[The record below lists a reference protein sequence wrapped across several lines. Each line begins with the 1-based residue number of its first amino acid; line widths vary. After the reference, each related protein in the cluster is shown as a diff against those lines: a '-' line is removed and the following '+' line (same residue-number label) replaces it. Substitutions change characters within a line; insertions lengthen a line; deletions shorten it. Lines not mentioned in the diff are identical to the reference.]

1 VVSRNVRKSENRMS
15 TSATNPSSSRSKQGM
30 SRELKSATKKP
41 GLVGGVLQE
50 RTSSQIN
57 KKNPFAGVAPGSKKN
72 DPKQQSIFGFKGFA
86 QIGKDSSKS
95 FDIFNDENKGTAAT
109 VEGRTSTPTS
119 SGKTKSGAVH
129 QQSQTDITGDYASV
143 VGDGDLAFY
152 KELAERRREALND
165 SLAENESLVNEN
177 SILKYENSELNKTNQ
192 SLQESVN
199 KASRLAEMLEEAG
212 LLDNDSEETPVEAD
226 GDDHESANEDGS
238 EATEEHTT
246 EKVISDSADEVSKK
260 VDGDHED
267 KSSPAK
273 ERDVKQDGTSSEKEA
288 EEEKG
293 TPGKEVKQ

>member
-1 VVSRNVRKSENRMS
+1 MS
-15 TSATNPSSSRSKQGM
+15 TSATNPSSSRSRQGM

-57 KKNPFAGVAPGSKKN
+57 KKNPFAGVTPGSKKN

-109 VEGRTSTPTS
+109 AGDRTSTPTS

-226 GDDHESANEDGS
+226 GEDHKSANEDGS
-238 EATEEHTT
+238 EATEEQTT
-246 EKVISDSADEVSKK
+246 EKVVSDSADEVSKK
-260 VDGDHED
+260 VDGDDMD

-273 ERDVKQDGTSSEKEA
+273 DRDDKQDGTSSKKEA

>member
-1 VVSRNVRKSENRMS
+1 MS
-15 TSATNPSSSRSKQGM
+15 TSATNPSSSRSRQGM

-57 KKNPFAGVAPGSKKN
+57 KKNPFAGVTPGSKKN

-109 VEGRTSTPTS
+109 AGDRTSTPTS

-226 GDDHESANEDGS
+226 GDDRDDHESANEDVS
-238 EATEEHTT
+238 EATEEQTT
-246 EKVISDSADEVSKK
+246 EKVVSDSADEVSKK

-273 ERDVKQDGTSSEKEA
+273 ERDVKQGGTSSKKEA
-288 EEEKG
+288 EEEKW

>member
-1 VVSRNVRKSENRMS
+1 MS

-57 KKNPFAGVAPGSKKN
+57 KKNPFAGVTPGSKKN

-109 VEGRTSTPTS
+109 AGDRTSTPTS

-212 LLDNDSEETPVEAD
+212 LLDNDSEETPVEAY
-226 GDDHESANEDGS
+226 GDDHESANEDRS
-238 EATEEHTT
+238 EVTEEQTT
-246 EKVISDSADEVSKK
+246 EKVVGDSADEVTKK
-260 VDGDHED
+260 VDGED

-273 ERDVKQDGTSSEKEA
+273 ECDVKQDGTSSKKEA